1 MNTTLN
7 THASIIIN
15 ININI
20 KLAHE
25 IKKLRKDRTHL
36 ENDFGTQSG
45 NRAEHFRGVMK
56 CIQKTNYLL
65 NSDKA

>member
-36 ENDFGTQSG
+36 ENDFWHSKRKSSRTLPRRYEMYS
-45 NRAEHFRGVMK
+45 K
-56 CIQKTNYLL
+56 
-65 NSDKA
+65 D